1 MYRKRQSV
9 EHFVSRK
16 SLDKGAVAAFSV
28 SELPSMRTCSRII
41 ICRTAVVQSADPPPP
56 GLSAGHPASAGA
68 DLGPRHR
75 PPTRV
80 LPARHQV
87 EPCRTFLHLN
97 LPAQGAGGA
106 GILYNLAQLLQAS
119 LGALAT
125 YTEAGIE
132 KERY

>member
-1 MYRKRQSV
+1 
-9 EHFVSRK
+9 
-16 SLDKGAVAAFSV
+16 
-28 SELPSMRTCSRII
+28 MRTGIRII
-41 ICRTAVVQSADPPPP
+41 ICLPAVVQSADPPPP
-56 GLSAGHPASAGA
+56 GLGAGHPASARHPANAGA

-75 PPTRV
+75 PPAIV

-106 GILYNLAQLLQAS
+106 EILYNLAQLLQAS